1 MSKEA
6 QMSYVHITRMLI
18 VFIVSVVAAWDVYV
32 IYQGQQEA
40 TFSVVIYESSRR
52 WPVIP
57 FVLGFLCGHIF
68 WQIYGD

>member
-1 MSKEA
+1 
-6 QMSYVHITRMLI
+6 MSYVHVTRMLV
-18 VFIVSVVAAWDVYV
+18 VFIVAVVAAWDVYV

-40 TFSVVIYESSRR
+40 TFSIVLYESSRR

-57 FVLGFLCGHIF
+57 FVLGFLCGHVF

>member
-1 MSKEA
+1 
-6 QMSYVHITRMLI
+6 MSYVHVTRMLVVSI
-18 VFIVSVVAAWDVYV
+18 VAVVAAWDVYV

-40 TFSVVIYESSRR
+40 TFSVVLYESSRR

-57 FVLGFLCGHIF
+57 FVLGFLCGHVF